1 MNLLQ
6 GKWQIAVND
15 IAEHTS
21 QWETFSILLRH
32 EAGQAFTDVRRGKR
46 AARSAMND
54 VEALA
59 LVRKIFFPLPVKQ
72 HREIDDPLTKSRAI
86 RVYAERLV
94 LIFNPMADAPNY
106 GILRKQMNQ
115 VDRDRVFVGL
125 LGKRREAGW
134 P

>member
-72 HREIDDPLTKSRAI
+72 HRCRTQPKSSLHGFNEIEILADKDAQI
-86 RVYAERLV
+86 RQELEITIKRL
-94 LIFNPMADAPNY
+94 ADMLRYP
-106 GILRKQMNQ
+106 GKDILKFMP
-115 VDRDRVFVGL
+115 V
-125 LGKRREAGW
+125 
-134 P
+134 